1 MRDMKSNLLLAL
13 FLGFSLSVAA
23 QYDTVT
29 VRDIQFV
36 DQTDLANCNDTSAYY
51 DDTVVVVGVVMH
63 NGNLTEIASGSVNGN
78 YRPAVNIVDT
88 SMNAQMG
95 DFRGIEVHGV
105 YVDAGGQNQPVS
117 ALNQLVAG
125 DIIFVTGWVN
135 RFSGQS
141 QINPIDNSSVIVS
154 GFTTPPQPTVVNV
167 GDLNDVNRTNILETG
182 EEWEGSFVEIQ
193 NVTVTAVNFFSGNSR
208 VSLDVADANGNT
220 INISD
225 RYMVQKLPGH
235 TAVNPA
241 SPQSNGSFV
250 PPAVGTQYASL
261 KGIILHSENG
271 CTGAGGRGYELNPFD
286 TSHYEVGVTPPLITS
301 LTRTPTMPTSTETAL
316 VGCSITDSDGSIATA
331 EIYYTN
337 DISGGNFT
345 QANLSLVSGS
355 TDEYEYQIP
364 SFSDGTMI
372 GYYLRAVDNAGN
384 ETIIPTPSGGNQP
397 VIAYTVRDN
406 GATIVDLQ
414 MVLDY
419 NNDESY
425 YEGEEMTVT
434 GIVTATTKDW
444 DIGYV
449 YIQQPGANE
458 WSGIN
463 LVGDPQLATLSRG
476 QEVTV
481 TGEVEEDFGFT
492 RLRVN
497 NVVVTGNTAPL
508 ETTYI
513 NPSDSDLYNSGEMEK
528 YEGMLIGLVHS
539 TPGTSMKM
547 MNENAD
553 FGDYVVGDDTTLSQG
568 TRVLAGRQN
577 SRAFSSLW
585 VSLVTDS
592 FYVNNE
598 GIMQVDP
605 VITTPEMEMDTII
618 GQMYYSFS
626 NYRLLPRSN
635 YDIINLLDDGVPVDL
650 PDTTTNITTIDGR
663 RVETVLF
670 PNPAESFVNVAVD
683 GYEKEMTYVV
693 YDITGRVV
701 SNGWLNPFGFTT
713 IDLQSVSSGIL
724 LIEIRGAQEELISIN
739 KVLRTN

>member
-1 MRDMKSNLLLAL
+1 MRSKLLVAL
-13 FLGFSLSVAA
+13 FFGLSVSLYA

-36 DQTDLANCNDTSAYY
+36 SPADLANCNDTSAYY
-51 DDTVVVVGVVMH
+51 DDTVVVVGVVMN
-63 NGNLTEIASGSVNGN
+63 NGNLIELASGSVNGG
-78 YRPAVNIVDT
+78 YRAAVNIVDT

-105 YVDAGGQNQPVS
+105 YTDAGGQLQPVS

-135 RFSGQS
+135 RFSGQT
-141 QINPIDNSSVIVS
+141 QISPIDNSSVIVA
-154 GFTTPPQPTVVNV
+154 GFTTPPQPAVVNV
-167 GDLNDVNRTNILETG
+167 GDLNDVNRTNNLETG

-225 RYMVQKLPGH
+225 RYLVQKLPGH
-235 TAVNPA
+235 TTVNPA
-241 SPQSNGSFV
+241 SPQNNGRFV
-250 PPAVGTQYASL
+250 APAVGTQYASL

-271 CTGAGGRGYELNPFD
+271 CTGGGGRGYELNPFD
-286 TSHYEVGVTPPLITS
+286 TSHYEQSVTPPLIS
-301 LTRTPTMPTSTETAL
+301 NLSRTPTMPTSTQTAL

-345 QANLSLVSGS
+345 QASMSLVSGS

-364 SFSDGTMI
+364 AFTDGTMI
-372 GYYLRAVDNAGN
+372 GYYIRAVDNAGN
-384 ETIIPTPSGGNQP
+384 ETIVPTPSGGNQP
-397 VIAYTVRDN
+397 VRAYTVRDN
-406 GATIVDLQ
+406 GPSIVDLQ

-419 NNDESY
+419 NNNASY

-434 GIVTATTKDW
+434 GIVTSTTKDW

-449 YIQQPGANE
+449 YIQQPGADE

-481 TGEVEEDFGFT
+481 TGEVEEEFGFT

-497 NVVVTGNTAPL
+497 DVVVTGNTAPL
-508 ETTYI
+508 EITYI

-528 YEGMLIGLVHS
+528 YEGMLIGLVNS
-539 TPGTSMKM
+539 NPGTSMKM
-547 MNENAD
+547 MNEDAG
-553 FGDYVVGDDTTLSQG
+553 FGDYVVGDATNLSQG
-568 TRVLAGRQN
+568 TRVLAGRQ
-577 SRAFSSLW
+577 SSSAFSSLW

-592 FYVNNE
+592 FYVTND

-626 NYRLLPRSN
+626 NYRVLPRSN
-635 YDIINLLDDGVPVDL
+635 FDIINLLDDGVPVEL
-650 PDTTTNITTIDGR
+650 DTATSITSIDGR

-670 PNPAESFVNVAVD
+670 PNPAESFVNVVVD
-683 GYEKEMTYVV
+683 GYEKEMSYVV

-701 SNGWLNPFGFTT
+701 SNGWLNPFGFTA
-713 IDLQSVSSGIL
+713 IDLENAPSGV
-724 LIEIRGAQEELISIN
+724 LIVEIRGVEEELISVN
-739 KVLRTN
+739 RVLKTN